1 MADNG
6 TIKLNWMKLLTWALA
21 GILSISLWVARGYMG
36 RVDTLELQNQQMK
49 EDKIKANGELALSL
63 QKIQGELES
72 MRKDNARMDSLIW
85 VELRK
90 Q

>member
-6 TIKLNWMKLLTWALA
+6 TLRLNWMKLLTWALA

-49 EDKIKANGELALSL
+49 EDKIKANGELALAL
-63 QKIQGELES
+63 QDIQNKLEI
-72 MRKDNARMDSLIW
+72 MRKDNSKMDSLIW
-85 VELRK
+85 NELRK

>member
-1 MADNG
+1 MAGTNG
-6 TIKLNWMKLLTWALA
+6 TKMKLLTWALA

-36 RVDTLELQNQQMK
+36 RVDTLEKENQSFR
-49 EDKIKANGELALSL
+49 EAKIKADGDLALAL
-63 QKIQGELES
+63 LGIQNELEG
-72 MRKDNARMDSLIW
+72 MRKDNARGDSLIW